1 MVRSSPRTAL
11 RLGRRS
17 AGRSTSCSIG
27 RGRGISRPLVVHGE
41 PAGVHMPSLLRIVP
55 LAQRRLG
62 LLEQGQSPVLPGD
75 PEPPPGVVEQ
85 MLAARRPS
93 LLFALPVFGEWPG
106 WMTVLVVALLL
117 PPVMRLID
125 RHPVDEDDSVVEHPS
140 RRHVVDARLGRV
152 RDRAAARA
160 RGGAGDRAR

>member
-1 MVRSSPRTAL
+1 
-11 RLGRRS
+11 
-17 AGRSTSCSIG
+17 
-27 RGRGISRPLVVHGE
+27 
-41 PAGVHMPSLLRIVP
+41 MPSLLRIVP

-106 WMTVLVVALLL
+106 WMTVLVVALLVLYLL

-140 RRHVVDARLGRV
+140 RRDMSSMRGWDEYVIGQRLEREV
-152 RDRAAARA
+152 APEIVLDDEQ
-160 RGGAGDRAR
+160 AGWSS